1 MQKYIRHILIALTA
15 FAAVVVLN
23 FALPRLM
30 PGDPV
35 YLLTGLDA
43 ETLSAEVYA
52 RYYSALGL
60 DLPLAQQFA
69 AYLKTS
75 SAEVWATPTTT
86 TRPWLPSLRNVCPRR
101 CRRCCPPSC
110 SPPS

>member
-69 AYLKTS
+69 AYLEDVFGGS
-75 SAEVWATPTTT
+75 LGYSYHYLSLIHISEP
-86 TRPWLPSLRNVCPRR
+86 TRP
-101 CRRCCPPSC
+101 
-110 SPPS
+110 